1 MRQHLLET
9 QKQKLL
15 ALTLNFNQM
24 KDQQLQ
30 QMNDEEL
37 LEWFAECEEKAS
49 ELEITLDY
57 YFMEFV

>member
-1 MRQHLLET
+1 
-9 QKQKLL
+9 
-15 ALTLNFNQM
+15 M

-30 QMNDEEL
+30 QMTEDEL

-57 YFMEFV
+57 YFAEFV

>member
-1 MRQHLLET
+1 
-9 QKQKLL
+9 
-15 ALTLNFNQM
+15 M

-37 LEWFAECEEKAS
+37 LEWIAECEQKAS

-57 YFMEFV
+57 YFAEFV

>member
-1 MRQHLLET
+1 VRQHLPET

-15 ALTLNFNQM
+15 ESTLNFNQM
-24 KDQQLQ
+24 KDHQLE
-30 QMNDEEL
+30 QMTEDEL

-57 YFMEFV
+57 YFAEFV

>member
-1 MRQHLLET
+1 
-9 QKQKLL
+9 
-15 ALTLNFNQM
+15 M

-57 YFMEFV
+57 YFAEFV